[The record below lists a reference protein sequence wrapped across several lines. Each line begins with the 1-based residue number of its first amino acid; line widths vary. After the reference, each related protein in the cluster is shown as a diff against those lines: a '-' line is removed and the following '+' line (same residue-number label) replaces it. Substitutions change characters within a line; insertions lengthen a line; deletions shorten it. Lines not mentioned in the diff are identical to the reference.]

1 MIYCIIY
8 RQNIKE
14 DMNLWEASKM
24 WPFSCFSH
32 EVGAQCLSGIL
43 ISLSNLLFMLYI
55 ICILTS
61 EEVSLS

>member
-1 MIYCIIY
+1 
-8 RQNIKE
+8 
-14 DMNLWEASKM
+14 MNLWEASKM